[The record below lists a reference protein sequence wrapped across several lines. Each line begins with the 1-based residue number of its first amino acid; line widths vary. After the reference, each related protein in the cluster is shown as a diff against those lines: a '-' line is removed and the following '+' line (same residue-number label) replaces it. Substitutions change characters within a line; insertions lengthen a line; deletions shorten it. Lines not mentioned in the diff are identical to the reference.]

1 MAATSAAR
9 HLSGGCV
16 TFNTAGLTDGIV
28 TRDGPISGCWPGTS
42 LTRSRSFRW
51 QDKGKGHYP
60 VTCTTVGRYT
70 WSGCLPPPYRP
81 PNDRASSRAGPT
93 GLRPPAETSIEAAPP
108 GVRRGILDRDRV
120 GRADRQVGIPAPAP
134 EVVSSAPFQPRN

>member
-1 MAATSAAR
+1 M
-9 HLSGGCV
+9 
-16 TFNTAGLTDGIV
+16 I
-28 TRDGPISGCWPGTS
+28 
-42 LTRSRSFRW
+42 
-51 QDKGKGHYP
+51 KGKGHYP

-70 WSGCLPPPYRP
+70 WSGEVWRCLPPPYRP

-120 GRADRQVGIPAPAP
+120 GRADRQVGIPAPEP
-134 EVVSSAPFQPRN
+134 EVVSSAPFPGGRQGR